1 MPRVIETTFRVR
13 YAETDASG
21 VVYHAHYLVWFEY
34 GRGEWFWQ
42 QGRDYHRDVEAR
54 GLQWPVTEAALR
66 YLAPAR
72 YGELVTV
79 RTWLKEMQS
88 RAFTIAYEVLNAETK
103 QVLCTG
109 WTKHLNV
116 DMQGH
121 VVRLPTDLRELLLGG
136 ECGAGIASVSG

>member
-1 MPRVIETTFRVR
+1 MAKVIETTFRVR

-21 VVYHAHYLVWFEY
+21 VVYHANYLVWFEH

-54 GLQWPVTEAALR
+54 GLNWPVVEAHAR

-72 YGELVTV
+72 YGDLVTV
-79 RTWLKEMQS
+79 RTLLKDIQS
-88 RAFTIAYEVLNAETK
+88 RAFTLEYEIINAETK
-103 QVLCTG
+103 QLLCAG

-116 DMQGH
+116 NSAWR
-121 VVRLPTDLRELLLGG
+121 VVAIPEDIRALMME
-136 ECGAGIASVSG
+136 

>member
-1 MPRVIETTFRVR
+1 MPKVIETTFRVR

-21 VVYHAHYLVWFEY
+21 VVYHANYLVWFEH

-54 GLQWPVTEAALR
+54 GLNWPVVEAHAR

-72 YGELVTV
+72 YGDLVAV
-79 RTWLKEMQS
+79 RTMLKELQT
-88 RAFTIAYEVLNAETK
+88 RAFMLEYEIVNAESQ

-116 DMQGH
+116 NNEWR
-121 VVRLPTDLRELLLGG
+121 VVPIPEDIRALMTE
-136 ECGAGIASVSG
+136 

>member
-1 MPRVIETTFRVR
+1 MPKVIETTVRVR

-21 VVYHAHYLVWFEY
+21 VVYHANYLVWFEL

-54 GLQWPVTEAALR
+54 GLNWPVVEVSAR

-72 YGELVTV
+72 YGDRVTV
-79 RTWLKEMQS
+79 RTWLKQVQS
-88 RAFTIAYEVLNAETK
+88 RAFILEYEVINAETR
-103 QVLCTG
+103 QVLCRG

-116 DMQGH
+116 DHQWR
-121 VVRLPTDLRELLLGG
+121 VVTIPDDLRAL
-136 ECGAGIASVSG
+136 ISS

>member
-1 MPRVIETTFRVR
+1 MPRKIVETTFRVR

-21 VVYHAHYLVWFEY
+21 VVYHANYIIWFEH
-34 GRGEWFWQ
+34 GRGDFFWQ

-54 GLQWPVTEAALR
+54 GLNWPVTELSAR

-72 YGELVTV
+72 YGDLVAV
-79 RTWLKEMQS
+79 RTWLGEIQS
-88 RAFTIAYEVLNAETK
+88 RAFVIQYEVLNAETR

-116 DMQGH
+116 GTDWRPR
-121 VVRLPTDLRELLLGG
+121 VLPEDLRDLLARQ
-136 ECGAGIASVSG
+136 E